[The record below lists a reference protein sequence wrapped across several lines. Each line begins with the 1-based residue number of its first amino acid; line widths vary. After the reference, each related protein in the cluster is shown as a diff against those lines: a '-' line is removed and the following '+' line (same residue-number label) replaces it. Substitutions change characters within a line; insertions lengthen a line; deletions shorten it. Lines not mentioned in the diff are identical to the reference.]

1 MVSKWPFEAS
11 VHGLI
16 QQVQLVCSTGRTVYR
31 WSTEFPF
38 SPTRRFKFDVAIHE
52 PLRIGLEYNGLFGKR
67 DERGEQKNLGHQTI
81 SGLIRDW
88 DKIRESQLCGWMVL
102 PFSPDEVRS
111 GEVMN
116 VLKRAIEV
124 RTR

>member
-31 WSTEFPF
+31 WSTEFEF
-38 SPTRRFKFDVAIHE
+38 SPTRKFRFDVAIHE
-52 PLRIGLEYNGLFGKR
+52 PLRIGLEYNGLFGGGR
-67 DERGEQKNLGHQTI
+67 NLGHQTI

-88 DKIRESQLCGWMVL
+88 DKIREAQLCNWMML
-102 PFSPDEVRS
+102 PFSPDEVRT